1 MRNSFVI
8 VINYS
13 NAKCNDVY
21 HSNDY
26 GIKCLRNL
34 LRLEPCNIMF
44 KVISDK
50 MAHWYDL

>member
-1 MRNSFVI
+1 MQSVMMFI
-8 VINYS
+8 I
-13 NAKCNDVY
+13 
-21 HSNDY
+21 SNDY